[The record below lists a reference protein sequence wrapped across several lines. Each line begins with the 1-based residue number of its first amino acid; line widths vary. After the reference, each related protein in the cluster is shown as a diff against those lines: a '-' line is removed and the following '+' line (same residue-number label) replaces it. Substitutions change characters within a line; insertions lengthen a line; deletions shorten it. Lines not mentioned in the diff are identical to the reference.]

1 MIYFTI
7 KLGTFAYL
15 EVFPIY
21 SVWQDLKR
29 DIERLR
35 KEFDDVQAA
44 AVPMQHPNPYG
55 SSTDPTANK
64 EQQQQEAL
72 ADSLH
77 FGNPYE
83 TPGNPNYAA
92 IGKLTKIFLNEHL
105 VPHGPTLKK

>member
-55 SSTDPTANK
+55 SSTDPTPTE
-64 EQQQQEAL
+64 EQQQDTL
-72 ADSLH
+72 AAFLH

-83 TPGNPNYAA
+83 TPGIPNIPAV
-92 IGKLTKIFLNEHL
+92 GKPHLNI
-105 VPHGPTLKK
+105 LK